1 MSSELLLEIEKLR
14 AQLAETEERD
24 HEALLAQQEV
34 TTILESITDAFLM
47 FDRQWKI
54 IRMNKKAEQLLLTNR
69 DALIGKVYWDVFP
82 EAMDTIGYRE
92 LHRAVAD

>member
-24 HEALLAQQEV
+24 HEALFEQQEV

-47 FDRQWKI
+47 
-54 IRMNKKAEQLLLTNR
+54 LT
-69 DALIGKVYWDVFP
+69 ASGK
-82 EAMDTIGYRE
+82 
-92 LHRAVAD
+92 